1 MEDRL
6 LGSIDLEESIRKGK
20 AAFAP
25 GLLADAHRYREIG
38 RQELE
43 RGGWI
48 GRESF
53 GRKTRGRED

>member
-25 GLLADAHRYREIG
+25 GLLADAHRYREI
-38 RQELE
+38 
-43 RGGWI
+43 
-48 GRESF
+48 
-53 GRKTRGRED
+53 D